1 MVRGRTTA
9 EKGLVLGHEI
19 TGEVIELG
27 RDVEFIKKGD
37 IVSVPFN
44 VACGRCQNCKNGLT
58 GICLNVTI
66 VPEEL
71 TDMWIWVVGS
81 EVKQNT

>member
-1 MVRGRTTA
+1 VVQTNIWLEEEPPPRR
-9 EKGLVLGHEI
+9 LVLGHEI

-44 VACGRCQNCKNGLT
+44 VACGRCQNCKT
-58 GICLNVTI
+58 V
-66 VPEEL
+66 
-71 TDMWIWVVGS
+71 
-81 EVKQNT
+81 